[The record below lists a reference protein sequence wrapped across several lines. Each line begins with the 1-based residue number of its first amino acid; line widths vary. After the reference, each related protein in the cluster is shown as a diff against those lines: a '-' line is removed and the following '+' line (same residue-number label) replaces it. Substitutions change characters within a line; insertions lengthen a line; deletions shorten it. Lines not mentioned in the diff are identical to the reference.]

1 MCDMSDDERAIR
13 EVMASW
19 MAASSAGD
27 VPRVLDLMADD
38 AVFLVPGRQP
48 FGKQEFA
55 EQSSAMRDVRLEG
68 TNDIVELEVLGDWA
82 FCISRVAVH
91 VTPRDGAPFRR
102 SGYTLSLFRRAPSGS
117 WVLARDAN
125 MMTGD

>member
-1 MCDMSDDERAIR
+1 MSDDERAIR

-27 VPRVLDLMADD
+27 GPKVLSLMSDD
-38 AVFLVPGRQP
+38 AVFLVPGREP

-55 EQSSAMRDVRLEG
+55 AASSAMRDVRLEG
-68 TNDIVELEVLGDWA
+68 TNEIEELKVLGDWA
-82 FCISRVAVH
+82 FCISRVAVN
-91 VTPRDGAPFRR
+91 VTPPNGATYRR
-102 SGYTLSLFRRAPSGS
+102 AGYTLSLFRLEPNGS

-125 MMTGD
+125 LMSAE

>member
-1 MCDMSDDERAIR
+1 MPDDERAIR

-27 VPRVLDLMADD
+27 VPKVLSLMADD
-38 AVFLVPGRQP
+38 ALFLVPGREP

-55 EQSSAMRDVRLEG
+55 AESRAMRDVKLEG
-68 TNDIVELEVLGDWA
+68 TNAIEELKVLGDWA
-82 FCISRVAVH
+82 FCISRVAVT
-91 VTPRDGAPFRR
+91 VTARDGSSFRR
-102 SGYTLSLFRRAPSGS
+102 AGRTLSLFRREPGGD

-125 MMTGD
+125 LMTGE

>member
-1 MCDMSDDERAIR
+1 MTDDERSLR

-27 VPRVLDLMADD
+27 VPKVLSLMADD
-38 AVFLVPGRQP
+38 AVFLVPGREP

-55 EQSSAMRDVRLEG
+55 NASRAMRDVRLEG
-68 TNDIVELEVLGDWA
+68 TNEIEELRVIGDWA
-82 FCISRVAVH
+82 FCISRVAVS
-91 VTPRDGAPFRR
+91 VTPRDGDPFRR
-102 SGYTLSLFRRAPSGS
+102 SGHTLSLFRREPNGS

-125 MMTGD
+125 LMTGE

>member
-1 MCDMSDDERAIR
+1 MSEDERAIR

-27 VPRVLDLMADD
+27 VPKVLSLMADD

-55 EQSSAMRDVRLEG
+55 AASRAMRDVRLEG
-68 TNDIVELEVLGDWA
+68 TNEIEELKVMGDWA
-82 FCISRVAVH
+82 FCITRVAVT
-91 VTPRDGAPFRR
+91 VTPNEGNTLRR
-102 SGYTLSLFRRAPSGS
+102 SGYTLSLFRREPNGS

-125 MMTGD
+125 LMADD